1 MLPSKVIQEASTFDL
16 VIMDIALTFERY
28 QHEKEQPGYIP
39 DVGLEELLKIKER
52 HDGLQGRNKKQ

>member
-1 MLPSKVIQEASTFDL
+1 
-16 VIMDIALTFERY
+16 MDIALTFERY